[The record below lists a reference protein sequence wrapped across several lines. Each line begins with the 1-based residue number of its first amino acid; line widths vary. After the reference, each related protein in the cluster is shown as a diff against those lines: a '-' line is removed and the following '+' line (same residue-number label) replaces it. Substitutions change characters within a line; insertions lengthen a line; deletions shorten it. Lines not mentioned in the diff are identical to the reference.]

1 MHLSVTTYG
10 VAEQKTAMAEEA
22 VAKLQ
27 QVGALLFAVDAAPP
41 LRYERIVSRA
51 SATDAVSFEQFVAAE
66 QLEMDDAGD
75 DTKQNLGACIAAADA
90 AFSNDGSLED
100 LHAQVQ
106 AALARLDASDG
117 AQQ

>member
-1 MHLSVTTYG
+1 MATAT
-10 VAEQKTAMAEEA
+10 VANARLAGPAADVPLTA
-22 VAKLQ
+22 
-27 QVGALLFAVDAAPP
+27 
-41 LRYERIVSRA
+41 RSA